1 MSSKSIRT
9 LLAIL
14 AIAFSGFAVAACGA
28 DEDTDRAGIG
38 TGAETTV
45 GEEEIEV
52 VIEGEPVEVDPFE
65 YNVLFT
71 RPLNRFDVED
81 REYLVGQPP
90 PRPGETYIG
99 VFVKVEN
106 IDDVAHNIPESF
118 EIVDTTSTAHES
130 IDSDSIYALPKGAR
144 LEPGDQFPEIDSTPQ
159 VGPIQASML
168 LFKVA
173 DEVLELRPV
182 ELELKGEEERA
193 AVELD
198 L

>member
-1 MSSKSIRT
+1 MSSKSIRV
-9 LLAIL
+9 LLTAL
-14 AIAFSGFAVAACGA
+14 VVAFSGFALAACGS
-28 DEDTDRAGIG
+28 DEGVEDN
-38 TGAETTV
+38 AEAS
-45 GEEEIEV
+45 EKIEV

-90 PRPGETYIG
+90 PKPGETYIG
-99 VFVKVEN
+99 VFIKVKN
-106 IDDVAHNIPESF
+106 IDDVPHAVPESF
-118 EIVDTTSTAHES
+118 EIVDTADMRHES
-130 IDSDSIYALPKGAR
+130 IESESIYALAKGAK
-144 LEPGDQFPEIDSTPQ
+144 LDPGEQFPQIDSTAQ

-182 ELELKGEEERA
+182 ELELEGEEERA

>member
-1 MSSKSIRT
+1 MATFLSSRSIRA
-9 LLAIL
+9 LLTAL
-14 AIAFSGFAVAACGA
+14 VVAFSGFALAACGS
-28 DEDTDRAGIG
+28 DEGVEDS
-38 TGAETTV
+38 AEAS
-45 GEEEIEV
+45 EKIEV

-81 REYLVGQPP
+81 REYLVGQPAP
-90 PRPGETYIG
+90 KPGETYIG
-99 VFVKVEN
+99 VFIKVEN
-106 IDDVAHNIPESF
+106 MDDVPHSLPESF
-118 EIVDTTSTAHES
+118 EIVDTAEMRHES
-130 IDSDSIYALPKGAR
+130 IESDSIYALPKGAK
-144 LEPGDQFPEIDSTPQ
+144 LDPGEQLPQIDSTAQ

-182 ELELKGEEERA
+182 ELELEGEEERA

>member
-1 MSSKSIRT
+1 MENFLSTKPLRA
-9 LLAIL
+9 LLAAL
-14 AIAFSGFAVAACGA
+14 LIASSGATLAACGS
-28 DEDTDRAGIG
+28 DN
-38 TGAETTV
+38 AEEGKGV
-45 GEEEIEV
+45 KKAEEIEV
-52 VIEGEPVEVDPFE
+52 VIEGEAVEVDPFQ

-90 PRPGETYIG
+90 PKPGETYIG
-99 VFVKVEN
+99 VFVKMAN
-106 IDDVAHNIPESF
+106 IDDVAHNIPETF
-118 EIVDTTSTAHES
+118 EIVDTADRRHES
-130 IDSDSIYALPKGAR
+130 IESESIYALPKGQK
-144 LEPGDQFPEIDSTPQ
+144 LEPGDELPEIDSTAQ
-159 VGPIQASML
+159 VGPIQASLL

-182 ELELKGEEERA
+182 ELELVGEEERA

>member
-1 MSSKSIRT
+1 METLLSSRSIRSS
-9 LLAIL
+9 LAAL
-14 AIAFSGFAVAACGA
+14 SIAFFGFALAACGA
-28 DEDTDRAGIG
+28 DENVDKAADAAAGKE
-38 TGAETTV
+38 A
-45 GEEEIEV
+45 IEV

-90 PRPGETYIG
+90 PKPGETYIG
-99 VFVKVEN
+99 VFVKVAN
-106 IDDVAHNIPESF
+106 IDDVAHAVPESF
-118 EIVDTTSTAHES
+118 EIVDTSNRRHES
-130 IDSDSIYALPKGAR
+130 IESDSIYALPKGAM
-144 LEPGDQFPEIDSTPQ
+144 LDPGDELPEIDSTAQ